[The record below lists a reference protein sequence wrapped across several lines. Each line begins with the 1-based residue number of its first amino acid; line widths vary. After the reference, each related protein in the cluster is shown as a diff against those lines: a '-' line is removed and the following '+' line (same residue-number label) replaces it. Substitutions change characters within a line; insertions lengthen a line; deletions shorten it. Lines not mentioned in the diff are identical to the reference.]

1 MTATIHSTAVIDSK
15 AEIGVDVSVGPYTVI
30 GPDVRIG
37 DRTHIGPQ
45 VVIDGVTTIG
55 EDNVIVS
62 QANLGGPPQDLS
74 YRGEATRL
82 VIGDRNTIREFVT
95 INRGTIKGGG
105 VTRVGSDCLFMAC
118 SHVAHD
124 CELRDH
130 IILGNNVMLAGH
142 VLVEGNANIA
152 GAAGAM
158 QFVTIGAY
166 AYVGGMSRLAQ
177 DAPPYMIVAGDP
189 GRVRGVNHIGLARGG
204 CDDAVIDELRAAFR
218 KIYRSGIPRSRVLE
232 EMRGVAGGSEYLE
245 HLLDALEGIELGQK
259 GRYRESLREDFAR
272 QGVEAILQGRATR

>member
-1 MTATIHSTAVIDSK
+1 
-15 AEIGVDVSVGPYTVI
+15 
-30 GPDVRIG
+30 
-37 DRTHIGPQ
+37 
-45 VVIDGVTTIG
+45 
-55 EDNVIVS
+55 
-62 QANLGGPPQDLS
+62 
-74 YRGEATRL
+74 
-82 VIGDRNTIREFVT
+82 NTIREFVT

-105 VTRVGSDCLFMAC
+105 VTKIGDDCLFMAC

-124 CELRDH
+124 CELRDR

-142 VLVEGNANIA
+142 VLVEENANIA

-158 QFVTIGAY
+158 QFVTIGAF

-204 CDDAVIDELRAAFR
+204 CEEPVIDELRAAFR
-218 KIYRSGIPRSRVLE
+218 KIYRSGMPRSRVLE
-232 EMRGVAGGSEYLE
+232 EMRTDIQGSDKLK
-245 HLLDALEGIELGQK
+245 HLLRTLERIELGQK

-272 QGVEAILQGRATR
+272 LGAEAILNGGAAR

>member
-1 MTATIHSTAVIDSK
+1 MTTSIHSTAVVDPG
-15 AEIGVDVSVGPYTVI
+15 AQIGAGVSIGPYTVI
-30 GPDVRIG
+30 GADVSIG
-37 DRTHIGPQ
+37 DRSQIGPPG
-45 VVIDGVTTIG
+45 VIDGVTTIG
-55 EDNVIVS
+55 ADNIIVG

-82 VIGDRNTIREFVT
+82 ILGDRNTVREFVT

-105 VTRVGSDCLFMAC
+105 VTRVGDDCLFMAC

-124 CELRDH
+124 CELRDS

-142 VLVEGNANIA
+142 VLVEENANIA

-204 CDDAVIDELRAAFR
+204 CEDPVIDELRAAFR
-218 KIYRSGIPRSRVLE
+218 KIYRSGMPRSRVLE
-232 EMRGVAGGSEYLE
+232 EMRAESGGSGELQ
-245 HLLDALEGIELGQK
+245 HLLKTLERIELGQK
-259 GRYRESLREDFAR
+259 GRYRESLRADFAR
-272 QGVEAILQGRATR
+272 QGAEEILEGGAAK